1 MELSQIKPIREP
13 VSKTTVNFN
22 HVTGLAGGVDQR
34 MTLLYLALAAETEN
48 PRGFTIDDAVK
59 AVHDSS
65 RTDKTWK
72 SHSAKVKR
80 FLEKLVFTGE
90 LVFVP
95 GKAGGSSGG
104 VAARWTLPGANFAP
118 SPGTGSD

>member
-90 LVFVP
+90 LVFGP
-95 GKAGGSSGG
+95 GKPGGSSGG

-118 SPGTGSD
+118 WPGTGSD